1 MELNVKNV
9 IAEGLAYTVMGIV
22 VVFAVLVLIMLVIK
36 AMALFSAEK
45 PQVAK
50 EPEQMPK
57 QAPVQV
63 AETITK
69 SDDTELIA
77 VITAA
82 IAAAMGKSASSL
94 MIRSYK
100 KISGNAWNRA
110 GRSETLENRF

>member
-36 AMALFSAEK
+36 AMALFSSEK
-45 PQVAK
+45 TEVTPAPAVVPTA
-50 EPEQMPK
+50 
-57 QAPVQV
+57 APVP
-63 AETITK
+63 ETKTK

-82 IAAAMGKSASSL
+82 IAAAMGKSSSGL
-94 MIRSYK
+94 VIRSYK
-100 KISGNAWNRA
+100 KISGNVWNKA

>member
-36 AMALFSAEK
+36 AMALFSSENKKVDELPVQA
-45 PQVAK
+45 PA
-50 EPEQMPK
+50 

-63 AETITK
+63 TETKTN

-100 KISGNAWNRA
+100 KISGNVWNRA